1 LLKTGAASQLAFKPK
16 TMKKIQIAL
25 LLCLFS
31 TAALQAQKAFR
42 GTMTFTYEISEE
54 GAEQMKAFMP
64 EGMVVKYGDNK
75 MATEMKGGMLSA
87 MMGRIIVNAGEAYV
101 VKDSD
106 QAVYVMDEEDKEGA
120 KEAVENQPK
129 ATKVD
134 GETKEILGY
143 TCQKYLFTMKQDGQQ
158 IEQVVWATDAFKA
171 PDMKLPSQQGSMGSG
186 MLSMGGI
193 DAMPLQVDIA
203 MPNMP
208 VTIVLKAT
216 EMVEG
221 EVPDEAFAK
230 PDGYEEKPFS
240 EMMK

>member
-1 LLKTGAASQLAFKPK
+1 
-16 TMKKIQIAL
+16 M
-25 LLCLFS
+25 LCLFS
-31 TAALQAQKAFR
+31 TAALQAQKTFR
-42 GTMTFTYEISEE
+42 GTMTFTYEINGE
-54 GAEQMKAFMP
+54 GAEEMKAFMP

-75 MATEMKGGMLSA
+75 MATEMEGGMLSA

-106 QAVYVMDEEDKEGA
+106 QTVYVMDDTDMEGA
-120 KEAVENQPK
+120 KDAVENQPK

-143 TCQKYLFTMKQDGQQ
+143 NCQKYLFTMKQDGQQ

-171 PDMKLPSQQGSMGSG
+171 PDMKLPNQGSMGSG

-208 VTIVLKAT
+208 VTMVLKAT
-216 EMVEG
+216 EMEEG
-221 EVPDEAFAK
+221 EVPDEVFAK
-230 PDGYEEKPFS
+230 PAGYEEKPFS

>member
-1 LLKTGAASQLAFKPK
+1 
-16 TMKKIQIAL
+16 
-25 LLCLFS
+25 
-31 TAALQAQKAFR
+31 
-42 GTMTFTYEISEE
+42 MTFTYEINGE
-54 GAEQMKAFMP
+54 GAEEMKAFMP

-75 MATEMKGGMLSA
+75 MATEMEGGMLSA

-106 QAVYVMDEEDKEGA
+106 QTVYVMDDTDMEGA
-120 KEAVENQPK
+120 KDAVENQPK

-143 TCQKYLFTMKQDGQQ
+143 NCQKYLFTMKQDGQQ

-171 PDMKLPSQQGSMGSG
+171 PDMKLPNQGSMGSG

-208 VTIVLKAT
+208 VTMVLKAT
-216 EMVEG
+216 EMEEG
-221 EVPDEAFAK
+221 EVPDEVFAK
-230 PDGYEEKPFS
+230 PAGYEEKPFS